1 MLGGAGTKDTGLTPS
16 PSSSPPPPAF
26 LTRPSSLYKAEAWQ
40 VMGRVARVL
49 WAEAMGLMQCSSH
62 APYSCAS
69 QPQRSL
75 AAVSPGTRESS
86 RIPRWTQRLLIT
98 KTNTKQSRSPWRV
111 QSSCLR
117 LAPTRIPRALAALSP
132 VRSKYSLLTFNL
144 NIQSGP
150 GPRAD
155 RPQGPARKS

>member
-1 MLGGAGTKDTGLTPS
+1 MLGGAGTKDTGPTPFSPSLSLTLPS
-16 PSSSPPPPAF
+16 P
-26 LTRPSSLYKAEAWQ
+26 LYKTEAWQ

-49 WAEAMGLMQCSSH
+49 WAEALGLTQCSSH

-75 AAVSPGTRESS
+75 AAVSPGARESS

-98 KTNTKQSRSPWRV
+98 KTNTQQSRSPWRV

-117 LAPTRIPRALAALSP
+117 LALTRIPRALAALSP
-132 VRSKYSLLTFNL
+132 VRSKYSMLTFNL

-150 GPRAD
+150 APRAD